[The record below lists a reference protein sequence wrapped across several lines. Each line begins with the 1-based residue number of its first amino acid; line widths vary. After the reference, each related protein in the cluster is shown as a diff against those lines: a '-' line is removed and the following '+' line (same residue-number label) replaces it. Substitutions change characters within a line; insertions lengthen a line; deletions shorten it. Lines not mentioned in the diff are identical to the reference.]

1 MRPSSLPSHIPWLLD
16 KVEEGIVVVATGV
29 VVFGERA
36 GRCNSGT
43 SRIRAWAGLETGVGA
58 RG

>member
-16 KVEEGIVVVATGV
+16 KVEEGIVVVATGI

-36 GRCNSGT
+36 GRSVQLW
-43 SRIRAWAGLETGVGA
+43 SVEDSGVG
-58 RG
+58 GT